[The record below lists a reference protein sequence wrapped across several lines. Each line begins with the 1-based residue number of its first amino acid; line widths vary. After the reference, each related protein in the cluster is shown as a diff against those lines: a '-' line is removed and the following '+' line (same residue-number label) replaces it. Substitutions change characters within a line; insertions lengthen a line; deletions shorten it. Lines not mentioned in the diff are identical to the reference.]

1 MHPVRNAMRSRAAA
15 AATAELS
22 ISAPDA

>member
-1 MHPVRNAMRSRAAA
+1 MLLACTA

-22 ISAPDA
+22 ELNS